1 MAQIKKGVLITFLFF
16 IFIFAA
22 SAAFAW
28 PDGDREGLLMGVTGG
43 FASTEFDTGTTTH
56 DGTSFM
62 AGVYLGAG
70 LSEQFL
76 LSFRYR
82 YFNTDTDWT
91 TFHSFLWGADAI
103 FYPVAKSN
111 FFITGG
117 LSRMMVTV
125 DSAYV
130 EDKWGMAFHAGVGY
144 EITKWVFL
152 MADYTHASLDDDI
165 DGSSITIAVAAIGY

>member
-1 MAQIKKGVLITFLFF
+1 MKSKLVMIIMVVTVFF
-16 IFIFAA
+16 TA

-43 FASTEFDTGTTTH
+43 FANTEFDSGASTY

-91 TFHSFLWGADAI
+91 TFHSFLWGVDAMY
-103 FYPVAKSN
+103 YPMPKNN

-117 LSRMMVTV
+117 LSRMMVSV

-130 EDKWGMAFHAGVGY
+130 EDKWGMAFHVGVGY

-152 MADYTHASLDDDI
+152 MADFTNASLDDDI
-165 DGSSITIAVAAIGY
+165 DGRSITIAVAAIGY

>member
-1 MAQIKKGVLITFLFF
+1 MRREFVMFIMVLTIFLT
-16 IFIFAA
+16 A

-28 PDGDREGLLMGVTGG
+28 PDGDRKGLLMGVTGG
-43 FASTEFDTGTTTH
+43 FANTEFDTGSTTH

-70 LSEQFL
+70 LSDQFL

-91 TFHSFLWGADAI
+91 TFHSFLWGADAM
-103 FYPVAKSN
+103 FYPFAKN
-111 FFITGG
+111 DFFITGG
-117 LSRMMVTV
+117 ISRMMVTV
-125 DSAYV
+125 DEAYV

-152 MADYTHASLDDDI
+152 MADYTHASLDDNI
-165 DGSSITIAVAAIGY
+165 DGKSITIAVAAIGY